1 MIRAV
6 TFTNYLGDSIRLD
19 LARPEESGF
28 IIKSVTGLGPGKAN
42 INTTEI
48 ATNDGSLFNSSRMP
62 SRNIVIS
69 LAYMWKDSIE
79 DVRQLSYKYFPI
91 KKKLTMLIETD
102 NRQAEIEG
110 YVESNDPAIFSKDEG
125 SDISIVCPNPFF
137 YSAGKDGI
145 NTTIFYGVEA
155 LFEFPFSNESLQ
167 DPLLEMGEIKNET
180 EQVVVYNGDAEIGV
194 TITIHAIGEA
204 SNITIYNT
212 GTREV
217 MRIDT
222 DKLEKFTGSGI
233 IAGDEIIICTVKGNK
248 SITLLRNGKTTN
260 ILNCLDKNADWF
272 QLAKGDNIFAYT
284 AEYGSTNLQFK
295 IENRIVYEG
304 GISTMDVTI
313 LNTDLDAVS
322 IVDTYESF
330 IWTDRYYAYGDFE
343 LYEAMRD
350 GLLDYIKQDYYL
362 QSKESE
368 HVMIVEKIQIT
379 SDTEDGN
386 HVTVTGRSLESIL
399 DRRIVWGQKLL
410 SGNLQN
416 GIKTLLNENVI
427 SPSDSNR
434 RIPNFIF
441 KESTDPAITK
451 LKLEAQYTGDNLY
464 DVIQKICEEQGI
476 GFKITL
482 NDEKQFVFELYAG
495 SDRSYDQTENPYVIF
510 SPKFENIINSNYIE
524 SKASLKTVT
533 LVGGEGEGADRRYT
547 TVGGGSGLNRR
558 ELFTDARDI
567 SSNVGSDDELTDAEY
582 MAQLQQRGKEKLAE
596 NVSITSFE
604 GETET
609 TIMFQYGK
617 DFFNGDIV
625 QIANEYGHE
634 TKARILEI
642 VRSEDK
648 DGYSV
653 YPTFKTI
660 EQEGA

>member
-110 YVESNDPAIFSKDEG
+110 YVESNDPTIFSKDEG

-155 LFEFPFSNESLQ
+155 LFEFP
-167 DPLLEMGEIKNET
+167 
-180 EQVVVYNGDAEIGV
+180 
-194 TITIHAIGEA
+194 
-204 SNITIYNT
+204 
-212 GTREV
+212 
-217 MRIDT
+217 
-222 DKLEKFTGSGI
+222 
-233 IAGDEIIICTVKGNK
+233 
-248 SITLLRNGKTTN
+248 
-260 ILNCLDKNADWF
+260 
-272 QLAKGDNIFAYT
+272 
-284 AEYGSTNLQFK
+284 
-295 IENRIVYEG
+295 
-304 GISTMDVTI
+304 
-313 LNTDLDAVS
+313 
-322 IVDTYESF
+322 
-330 IWTDRYYAYGDFE
+330 
-343 LYEAMRD
+343 
-350 GLLDYIKQDYYL
+350 
-362 QSKESE
+362 
-368 HVMIVEKIQIT
+368 
-379 SDTEDGN
+379 
-386 HVTVTGRSLESIL
+386 
-399 DRRIVWGQKLL
+399 
-410 SGNLQN
+410 
-416 GIKTLLNENVI
+416 
-427 SPSDSNR
+427 
-434 RIPNFIF
+434 
-441 KESTDPAITK
+441 
-451 LKLEAQYTGDNLY
+451 
-464 DVIQKICEEQGI
+464 
-476 GFKITL
+476 
-482 NDEKQFVFELYAG
+482 LYAG
-495 SDRSYDQTENPYVIF
+495 SDRSYDQTRNPYVIF

-567 SSNVGSDDELTDAEY
+567 SSNVGSDDALTDAEY